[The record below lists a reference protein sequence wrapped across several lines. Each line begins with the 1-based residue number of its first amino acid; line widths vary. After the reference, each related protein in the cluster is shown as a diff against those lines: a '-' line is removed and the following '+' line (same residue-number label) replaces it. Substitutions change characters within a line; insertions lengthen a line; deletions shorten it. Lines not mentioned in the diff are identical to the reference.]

1 MATGAHSS
9 ISSYDRT
16 GTQSLAVTDT
26 FSEEDN
32 NMSVFW
38 NKNDTTRQ
46 IIHGANTKQ
55 IPSTIS
61 TKDTSWGGTQIFDI
75 STDID
80 ALGNLYASI
89 VVELDTPGAQL
100 DPGPPKTLTT
110 LLRRPSTKEAI
121 TSWDLTEPLMYRT
134 RGTKKDAKKPEGVQ
148 IGYPNGWR
156 EDTNYPNYP
165 SPLNNIHP
173 FMQPQDLPSYPN
185 WDWKPRDFLQLRE
198 LPINRT
204 SRQTLQEFLGDSTY
218 YGNTEKEYL
227 FNPDMRVSKYSKLEL
242 FNDDREEYSVGDP
255 RPMSIVMNGIYS
267 RTLKESPNY
276 IGHDSL
282 ISDSLVPCSYQATY
296 RPHDLSYIPK
306 YLSHNDSK
314 KLRRT
319 GNEHFNL
326 NSDGNI
332 ELYTSPG
339 NPASDFFKSYLSLEE
354 IKKLV
359 NYYNDTDV
367 ISNPINPITTPPDNR
382 FFTDYDTS
390 IAFDQQVDEF
400 LGLPGFEVAPQFGS
414 QDGKSPLGFP
424 NYVSNH
430 TFDKGEYLFSQSG
443 EFTSLNSANPP
454 DGSYSIG
461 LDKIYPIADVEDV
474 SPSHQCED
482 HYGYA
487 TAISKDGNTM
497 AVSQGRMYGCEQSS
511 AIQSQ
516 VDALNINSAGKA
528 PESNPPDTN
537 WPYGEADSTHTAAWT
552 AAIQAGAI
560 LFPMN
565 PKRAGKVRVYKKNGD
580 EWVLNKIFSA
590 SDSNLNSYPRGAKSI
605 KRPGAQEYIY
615 RNVYNEAFM
624 EGKLPLIAQKT
635 PWASGCKNHISL
647 NRDGTRLVIGEAG
660 GPNNFITTYDYTGG
674 NNWNV
679 SDITTH
685 GVAAVNDEIEDY
697 YFLGVYTGDNL
708 YTFGPN
714 FGFPDN
720 PTYGIYPLPESVWGS
735 GFGNNVEM
743 SSDGNILAVTSYL
756 SPAKV
761 FKWNSG
767 SWSDMSTGITGVADS
782 ISLTDDGKTLVTSDF
797 TTHYVYVWDYDISS
811 ATWINSDV
819 LPLITLPNYRAA
831 AYARFANLGSGAQD
845 ITSVMRV
852 IDPVLNNLPNGSLIA
867 GVGLTFA
874 STWPG
879 TINAADTKYP
889 NQSPRVKHEM
899 GTVTPIS
906 STAAAFAPPVT
917 TSTPNINSSV
927 AQALFDDEKAEW
939 EARDLADLTQW
950 GDYYVAESAADPHR
964 LNGQLDNL
972 LNTLIDGPGIGG
984 DTFNSN
990 PALISG
996 DGTHIFIRGA
1006 RVKKTLSYEYFP
1018 QNIKI
1023 YTKESSLP
1031 IGQRVIPRIMVVAYP
1046 PSSEIFYNLNNDPMM
1061 NVTSPSGNTFET
1073 EIIPHPGYDMPATYY
1088 EWNYST
1094 NTVDAVTPG
1103 WLPGQLA
1110 AGDHFTV
1117 EITTGCK
1124 WYQETNATISERD
1137 VARAA
1142 ARQPFKVDNINL
1154 VTSPDDIV
1162 NHPSDDS
1169 GSARLAAEELGAHQ
1183 IPCGRGEFSI
1193 SRDGKRIAFGTPLS
1207 DNGFTPHLPEFPP
1220 QLMLLGSAARDMV
1233 AEVPM
1238 ASSWLRENPTPVSAR
1253 YNSWYYAPGSSVA
1266 IKKAAAGNI
1275 KIYEKDSSNSWIELL
1290 GDISGE
1296 SGEKNILDSHSHV
1309 SPQTFPELFVTSR
1322 TGFFTDSGEILNVGP
1337 DADSFTAAI
1346 ATPQEAFVSNLGI
1359 TDEPLLYPNG
1369 PGGASFATPSGL
1381 VGQLVTSQNLTI
1393 SATCVFRS
1401 FGSNNDDAGLIRPP
1415 IISIGTR
1422 DTSGSPAMPFDHFA
1436 IHQMHIDG
1444 GIPGLREWDL
1454 IGVTYGPHTPS
1465 SSINGLYAALPD
1477 ITPFYVR
1484 RGEEHWYVLTKDS
1497 QIISFYV
1504 DGQLIGSHDY
1514 TNISSPIGNDYI
1526 SSFGSNAV
1534 FKETSFIGTRRIQGR
1549 GSSINGVIR
1558 NVGVWTGALSATE
1571 VASMY
1576 YGGSNGEVSLVS
1588 GSSATLEFNKFQKT
1602 LSLGEN
1608 QKLAIYNSIRYGGEL
1623 SNEWNQSWHQYG
1635 GIDFIT
1641 NYFSVY
1647 GGLSTEFNSSNYSDK
1662 DSVYSPYTGKNYN
1675 GSSGEGLG
1683 WSIDMSGDGKSII
1696 SGAPYMSTIGTTV
1709 ANPRRSYKCVGRSY
1723 IYNLEKIDK
1732 SIKTLP
1738 KKIPGKLRLTFND
1751 AFKLVNDAQRRLN
1764 HDITDFF
1771 NISFDSYNKQCFL
1784 NWKKQ
1789 WDTVPD
1795 QAVDPPDLDDYTNPY
1810 WAKSNLKQKV
1820 NIPLSKIIKNVQFQV
1835 GTQIWQTLENEDML
1849 AIHATELTESAYK
1862 SLQLQCSGLVRSDGT
1877 KETFG
1882 DSKWVPGKKYQAIIP
1897 IPLICG
1903 NPEGKFKTYTSHRQD
1918 SYLNCLASEQVV
1930 KIKIE
1935 YAKVEDIFDTTD
1947 VYAYQGYSAPIY
1959 TLSSSDTHGNYITN
1973 VPEIW
1978 NPNIKLRTSLY
1989 GEYIK
1994 LSEEEKDM
2002 LKTKKDRLYKKLKNT
2017 QNVIFNSFPEVLYR
2031 NTFVDIKLDTFSIY
2045 SSHLIISINFPG
2057 ILINIPYLES
2067 AEIVLNGTTHSGRVN
2082 SNRLLAGSK
2091 SLGLYSNNF
2100 TLDKE
2105 ELDTMYYTF
2114 PLGSK
2119 AFGGSSLPL
2128 NRFDDINLKLFFTT
2142 DGGIPDEG
2150 IIVPELS
2157 KVNIVCRGETNLY
2170 YNNGISSISLF

>member
-9 ISSYDRT
+9 ISSYDMT

-26 FSEEDN
+26 FSEDD

-46 IIHGANTKQ
+46 IIHGVNTKQ
-55 IPSTIS
+55 IPSSIS

-80 ALGNLYASI
+80 ALGNLYVSI
-89 VVELDTPGAQL
+89 VVELDTPDSQL

-110 LLRRPSTKEAI
+110 LLRRPSAKEAI
-121 TSWDLTEPLMYRT
+121 TSWELTEPLMYRT
-134 RGTKKDAKKPEGVQ
+134 RGTSKGAKKPEGVQ

-156 EDTNYPNYP
+156 EDATGSQYPR
-165 SPLNNIHP
+165 PLDNIHP
-173 FMQPQDLPSYPN
+173 FMPPEDLPSYPN
-185 WDWKPRDFLQLRE
+185 WDWKPRDFLQLKE

-204 SRQTLQEFLGDSTY
+204 SKKNLTEFLGNSGY
-218 YGNTEKEYL
+218 HGNTEKEYL

-242 FNDDREEYSVGDP
+242 FSDREEYSVGDP
-255 RPMSIVMNGIYS
+255 RPMSIIMNGIYS

-276 IGHDSL
+276 IGHDNL
-282 ISDSLVPCSYQATY
+282 ISDSLVPSSYQATY

-326 NSDGNI
+326 NSDGDI

-354 IKKLV
+354 INKLV
-359 NYYNDTDV
+359 NYYNETDV
-367 ISNPINPITTPPDNR
+367 ISNPINSLTTPSDQR
-382 FFTDYDTS
+382 GFTDPDKFS
-390 IAFDQQVDEF
+390 
-400 LGLPGFEVAPQFGS
+400 GLPGFDVAGKFGS
-414 QDGKSPLGFP
+414 QDGKSPLGWP
-424 NYVSNH
+424 NSVSNH
-430 TFDKGEYLFSQSG
+430 TFEKGEYLFSKDGQFIS
-443 EFTSLNSANPP
+443 TSTENPP
-454 DGSYSIG
+454 EGSYSIS

-474 SPSHQCED
+474 SPSHQNDD

-511 AIQSQ
+511 EIQSQ
-516 VDALNINSAGKA
+516 VDALNITSAGKA

-590 SDSNLNSYPRGAKSI
+590 SESNLNSYPQGAKTI

-624 EGKLPLIAQKT
+624 EGKFPLIAQKT

-647 NRDGTRLVIGEAG
+647 NGDGTRLVIGEAG
-660 GPNNFITTYDYTGG
+660 GPNNFITTYNYTGG
-674 NNWNV
+674 NNWEV

-685 GVAAVNDEIEDY
+685 GVAAVNDKIEDY

-714 FGFPDN
+714 FGYPDN
-720 PTYGIYPLPESVWGS
+720 LTYGIYPLPESVWGS

-756 SPAKV
+756 SPVKV

-767 SWSDMSTGITGVADS
+767 SWSDMSAGITGVADS

-819 LPLITLPNYRAA
+819 LPLITLPNYRD
-831 AYARFANLGSGAQD
+831 LWGQGSGSTL
-845 ITSVMRV
+845 IN
-852 IDPVLNNLPNGSLIA
+852 PVLNNLPNGSLIA
-867 GVGLTFA
+867 GVGSI
-874 STWPG
+874 ST
-879 TINAADTKYP
+879 NAYTQSLGFVDVVNSAKAHKYP
-889 NQSPRVKHEM
+889 NQSPKTIHEM

-917 TSTPNINSSV
+917 TSTPNNNPSV

-939 EARDLADLTQW
+939 AARDLANPTSW
-950 GDYYVAESAADPHR
+950 ADYYAAESAADPHR

-990 PALISG
+990 PARISG

-1006 RVKKTLSYEYFP
+1006 RVKKTLLYEYFP

-1061 NVTSPSGNTFET
+1061 NVTSPSGNTFEA
-1073 EIIPHPGYDMPATYY
+1073 EIIPHPGYDRPITSYAFTP
-1088 EWNYST
+1088 NLSVT
-1094 NTVDAVTPG
+1094 N
-1103 WLPGQLA
+1103 WPGQLGS
-1110 AGDHFTV
+1110 GDYFTV
-1117 EITTGCK
+1117 EITSGCK

-1137 VARAA
+1137 IARAA
-1142 ARQPFKVDNINL
+1142 ARYPFKVDNINL
-1154 VTSPDDIV
+1154 VTTVDDIV
-1162 NHPSDDS
+1162 KHSLEEA
-1169 GSARLAAEELGAHQ
+1169 GSARLSAEELGAHQ
-1183 IPCGRGEFSI
+1183 LPCGRGEFSI

-1207 DNGFTPHLPEFPP
+1207 DNGFSPHLPQFPS
-1220 QLMLLGSAARDMV
+1220 QLMLLGTSALSIV
-1233 AEVPM
+1233 AEIPM
-1238 ASSWLRENPTPVSAR
+1238 ASTSQVL
-1253 YNSWYYAPGSSVA
+1253 Y
-1266 IKKAAAGNI
+1266 KKAGAGNV
-1275 KIYEKDSSNSWIELL
+1275 KVYEKDSSNSWVELL

-1309 SPQTFPELFVTSR
+1309 SAQTFPELYVTSR
-1322 TGFFTDSGEILNVGP
+1322 TGFFTDSGEILDVGP

-1346 ATPQEAFVSNLGI
+1346 STETEAYMSNLGI

-1369 PGGASFATPSGL
+1369 LGGASFATPPHIF
-1381 VGQLVTSQNLTI
+1381 GQPVASTNLTI

-1401 FGSNNDDAGLIRPP
+1401 FGSDNDDTGLIRPP
-1415 IISIGTR
+1415 IISIGVR
-1422 DTSGSPAMPFDHFA
+1422 DTTGSPQQPHDQFA

-1465 SSINGLYAALPD
+1465 SSNYGLYSALPD

-1484 RGEEHWYVLTKDS
+1484 RGEEHWYVLTKDA

-1514 TNISSPIGNDYI
+1514 TNIAYP
-1526 SSFGSNAV
+1526 SSFGANAV
-1534 FKETSFIGTRRIQGR
+1534 YKETSFIGTRRIKGR

-1558 NVGVWTGALSATE
+1558 DVGVWDDALSAAD

-1576 YGGSNGEVSLVS
+1576 NGGSNGEVSLRR
-1588 GSSATLEFNKFQKT
+1588 GADADIIFTKFQKT
-1602 LSLGEN
+1602 LSLGAD
-1608 QKLAIYNSIRYGGEL
+1608 QKLALYNSIRYGGEL
-1623 SNEWNQSWHQYG
+1623 NNEWNQSWHQYG

-1647 GGLSTEFNSSNYSDK
+1647 GGLSTEFSDYNYDDK
-1662 DSVYSPYTGKNYN
+1662 ESVYNPYRGGNYTE
-1675 GSSGEGLG
+1675 SIGEGLG

-1696 SGAPYMSTIGTTV
+1696 SGAPYMSTIGTTM
-1709 ANPRRSYKCVGRSY
+1709 ANPRRSYRDVGRAY
-1723 IYNLEKIDK
+1723 VYGLEKIDK
-1732 SIKTLP
+1732 SINTLA
-1738 KKIPGKLRLTFND
+1738 KKIPGKLSLTFND
-1751 AFKLVNDAQRRLN
+1751 AFKLINDAQRRLN

-1771 NISFDSYNKQCFL
+1771 NISFDSYNKTCFL

-1795 QAVDPPDLDDYTNPY
+1795 QAVDPPGLEDYTNPY
-1810 WAKSNLKQKV
+1810 WAKSNLTQKV
-1820 NIPLSKIIKNVQFQV
+1820 NIPLSKIIKKVQFQV
-1835 GTQIWQTLENEDML
+1835 GSQIWQTLENEDIL
-1849 AIHATELTESAYK
+1849 AIHATELTESAYR

-1877 KETFG
+1877 KETLG

-1903 NPEGKFKTYTSHRQD
+1903 NPMGKFKTYTSHRQD
-1918 SYLNCLASEQVV
+1918 SYLNCLAKEQHV

-1959 TLSSSDTHGNYITN
+1959 TLSSSDTRGNYITN

-1978 NPNIKLRTSLY
+1978 NPNIKLRTGLY

-2002 LKTKKDRLYKKLKNT
+2002 LKTKKDRIYKKLKNS
-2017 QNVIFNSFPEVLYR
+2017 QNVIFDAFPEVIHR
-2031 NTFVDIKLDTFSIY
+2031 NTYVDIKLDTFSIY
-2045 SSHLIISINFPG
+2045 SSHIIITIKFPG
-2057 ILINIPYLES
+2057 ITKNIPYLES

-2082 SNRLLAGSK
+2082 SNRLLAGAK

-2119 AFGGSSLPL
+2119 AFGGSSIPL

-2150 IIVPELS
+2150 IIIPELS

>member
-1 MATGAHSS
+1 MATGAYSS
-9 ISSYDRT
+9 ISSYDKS

-26 FSEEDN
+26 LSGEDKV
-32 NMSVFW
+32 MSVFW
-38 NKNDTTRQ
+38 NKNDTTKQ
-46 IIHGANTKQ
+46 LIHGTHTKQ

-75 STDID
+75 DKNVD
-80 ALGNLYASI
+80 ALGNLYVSI
-89 VVELDTPGAQL
+89 IIELDTPGAQL

-110 LLRRPSTKEAI
+110 LLRRPSAKEAI

-134 RGTKKDAKKPEGVQ
+134 RGTKKGAKKPEGVQ

-156 EDTNYPNYP
+156 EDTNSPNYP
-165 SPLNNIHP
+165 NPLNNIHP

-227 FNPDMRVSKYSKLEL
+227 FNPDMRVSKHSKLEL
-242 FNDDREEYSVGDP
+242 FNDREEYSLGDP
-255 RPMSIVMNGIYS
+255 RPMSLVMNGIYS
-267 RTLKESPNY
+267 RPLKESPNY

-282 ISDSLVPCSYQATY
+282 ISDSLVPSSYQATY

-359 NYYNDTDV
+359 NYYNETDV

-382 FFTDYDTS
+382 FFTDYDRS
-390 IAFDQQVDEF
+390 IPFDQQVDEF
-400 LGLPGFEVAPQFGS
+400 LGLPGFEVAPEFGS

-454 DGSYSIG
+454 DGSYSIC

-516 VDALNINSAGKA
+516 IDALNINSAGKA
-528 PESNPPDTN
+528 PVSNPPDTN

-580 EWVLNKIFSA
+580 EWVLNKTFSA
-590 SDSNLNSYPRGAKSI
+590 SESNLTSYPRGAKTI

-624 EGKLPLIAQKT
+624 EGKFPLIAQKT

-674 NNWNV
+674 NNWNI

-685 GVAAVNDEIEDY
+685 GAAAVNDEIEDY

-811 ATWINSDV
+811 ETWINSDV
-819 LPLITLPNYRAA
+819 LPLITLPNYRTLATQ
-831 AYARFANLGSGAQD
+831 FSQLSPPGASAF
-845 ITSVMRV
+845 IN
-852 IDPVLNNLPNGSLIA
+852 PVLNNLPIGSRIA
-867 GVGLTFA
+867 GVGDVRDHGG
-874 STWPG
+874 SVVDG
-879 TINAADTKYP
+879 DNAKGHKYP
-889 NQSPRVKHEM
+889 NQSPRTIHEM

-906 STAAAFAPPVT
+906 SAAAAFAPPVT

-927 AQALFDDEKAEW
+927 AQALFDDEKAKW
-939 EARDLADLTQW
+939 EARDIANTSHQTW
-950 GDYYVAESAADPHR
+950 IDYFAAESAADPHR

-972 LNTLIDGPGIGG
+972 LNILIDGPGIGG

-1006 RVKKTLSYEYFP
+1006 RVKKTLTYGYFP

-1031 IGQRVIPRIMVVAYP
+1031 IGQRVIPRTMVVAYP
-1046 PSSEIFYNLNNDPMM
+1046 PSSEIFYNLNSGPMM
-1061 NVTSPSGNTFET
+1061 NVTSPSGNTFEA
-1073 EIIPHPGYDMPATYY
+1073 EIIPHPGYDMPANYY
-1088 EWNYST
+1088 EWDYST
-1094 NTVDAVTPG
+1094 NTVVTVTPD

-1110 AGDHFTV
+1110 TGDHFTV

-1137 VARAA
+1137 VARAS

-1154 VTSPDDIV
+1154 VTSEDDIV
-1162 NHPSDDS
+1162 RHNSEEA

-1207 DNGFTPHLPEFPP
+1207 DNGFTPHLPQFPP
-1220 QLMLLGSAARDMV
+1220 QLMLLGASARDIV
-1233 AEVPM
+1233 AEMPM
-1238 ASSWLRENPTPVSAR
+1238 SSSWLRENPSPLS
-1253 YNSWYYAPGSSVA
+1253 NNWYYASNSSIA

-1275 KIYEKDSSNSWIELL
+1275 KIYEKDNSNSWIELL

-1322 TGFFTDSGEILNVGP
+1322 TGFFTDSGEILDVGP
-1337 DADSFTAAI
+1337 DADTFTAAN
-1346 ATPQEAFVSNLGI
+1346 QEWRTGGAAASHTLGI
-1359 TDEPLLYPNG
+1359 TDQPYLYPDG
-1369 PGGASFATPSGL
+1369 LGGASFATPTGL

-1401 FGSNNDDAGLIRPP
+1401 FGSNSDPAGSIRPP
-1415 IISIGTR
+1415 IITIGTR
-1422 DTSGSPAMPFDHFA
+1422 DISGGVQSAEAYDQFA
-1436 IHQMHIDG
+1436 IHQMHTDA

-1454 IGVTYGPHTPS
+1454 IGVTYGPHTPIPTS
-1465 SSINGLYAALPD
+1465 TNGLYAALPD
-1477 ITPFYVR
+1477 ITPFYAR
-1484 RGEEHWYVLTKDS
+1484 RGEEHWYVLTKDAE
-1497 QIISFYV
+1497 IISFYV

-1514 TNISSPIGNDYI
+1514 TNSTAPPWSPAY
-1526 SSFGSNAV
+1526 SNVV
-1534 FKETSFIGTRRIQGR
+1534 FKETSFIGTRRTRGR

-1558 NVGVWTGALSATE
+1558 DVGVWTGALSATE

-1588 GSSATLEFNKFQKT
+1588 GASATLEFTKFQKT
-1602 LSLGEN
+1602 LSLGET

-1647 GGLSTEFNSSNYSDK
+1647 GGLSTEFNDLNYSDN
-1662 DSVYSPYTGKNYN
+1662 DSVYSSYRGKKYS
-1675 GSSGEGLG
+1675 GSRGEGLG
-1683 WSIDMSGDGKSII
+1683 WSIDMSGDGKSIV

-1795 QAVDPPDLDDYTNPY
+1795 QAVDPPVLDDYTNPY

-1903 NPEGKFKTYTSHRQD
+1903 NPDGKFKTYTTHRQD
-1918 SYLNCLASEQVV
+1918 SYLNCLAMEQIV

-1959 TLSSSDTHGNYITN
+1959 TLSSSDTRGNYITN

-2002 LKTKKDRLYKKLKNT
+2002 LKTKKDKLYKRLKTT
-2017 QNVIFNSFPEVLYR
+2017 QSVIFNSFPEVLHR

-2045 SSHLIISINFPG
+2045 SSHLIISLNFPG

-2067 AEIVLNGTTHSGRVN
+2067 AEILLNGTTHSGIVN
-2082 SNRLLAGSK
+2082 SNRLLTGAK

-2100 TLDKE
+2100 ALDKE
-2105 ELDTMYYTF
+2105 ELDTMYYVF

-2119 AFGGSSLPL
+2119 AFGGSSIAL
-2128 NRFDDINLKLFFTT
+2128 NRFDDINLRLFFTAN
-2142 DGGIPDEG
+2142 GGIPDEG
-2150 IIVPELS
+2150 IIVPKSS
-2157 KVNIVCRGETNLY
+2157 KIKIVCRGETNLY